1 MAFPSSNLSL
11 KSVTD
16 AYGVSSLLGLVGK
29 TYYDNGGTSHV
40 VTSPVSLSTFFGKF
54 SLDPSPLLNQPV
66 TSTSIP
72 LPLNKPT
79 PVHFI
84 MTLVGG
90 DGTGGS
96 GGGSN
101 FTNNGGNGGNGGSGA
116 TLITATLLYNS
127 TKFGNISIT
136 LPYSGQGGDAI
147 VIYDNNTYNAQSGY
161 NGSGGGSAAGLINGS
176 QGSNGNGGIPTI
188 NGSTS
193 FTNDFGIGTNGSSG
207 AGGAGGA
214 GGQARFGAPGG
225 GSLGSPGSIYISW
238 YFT

>member
-11 KSVTD
+11 KSATD

-29 TYYDNGGTSHV
+29 TAYNSSGTGQLI
-40 VTSPVSLSTFFGKF
+40 TSPVTLSTFFGKF
-54 SLDPSPLLNQPV
+54 SLDPSPLLNQVV
-66 TSTSIP
+66 TTIP
-72 LPLNKPT
+72 IALPLNKPI

-101 FTNNGGNGGNGGSGA
+101 FTNPGGNGGSGGSGA
-116 TLITATLLYNS
+116 TLITGNLRYNS
-127 TKFGNISIT
+127 TKFGNISVT

-161 NGSGGGSAAGLINGS
+161 NGGGGGSAAGLINGS
-176 QGSNGNGGIPTI
+176 QGSNGDGGIPTI
-188 NGSTS
+188 NGSAS
-193 FTNDFGIGTNGSSG
+193 FTNDFGTGTNGVSG
-207 AGGAGGA
+207 AGGAGGS
-214 GGQARFGAPGG
+214 GGQPSFGAPGG
-225 GSLGSPGSIYISW
+225 GSLGNPGSIYISW